1 MPDTVVETISGMSEC
16 RVKRSTTYVDIFYVK
31 MEKNMNH
38 LSSV

>member
-31 MEKNMNH
+31 MKKI
-38 LSSV
+38 